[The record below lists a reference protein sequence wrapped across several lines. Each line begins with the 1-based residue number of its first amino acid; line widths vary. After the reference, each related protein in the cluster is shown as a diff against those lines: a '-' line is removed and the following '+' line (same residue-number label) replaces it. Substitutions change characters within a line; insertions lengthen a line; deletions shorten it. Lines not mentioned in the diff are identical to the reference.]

1 MSSLSFAD
9 KACRLCITAST
20 VDFDNELIRWCEL
33 EGFDTTFIP
42 YNYDDR
48 HYIHELNALKQE
60 LRVTES
66 YAVISFG
73 DAAAFCLEHYLKV
86 TNTSKLCALIAYY
99 PSRIPDPECSYASSM
114 RVLVHLADQTVQV
127 LSASHGTDHKRHIVK
142 RRVGAGQGT
151 GDRLDFAYTAY
162 SYPGISPG
170 FAESDLDNYD
180 PVATEI
186 AWTRT
191 LSALQSGFQKH
202 LDLEKTWEGI
212 EQEKYFSSDM
222 STAMTNYTT
231 EETPT
236 VTYIPTLKGASGIQ
250 ALHQFYKTSFL
261 QGRPPSMRLR
271 LLSRT
276 IGADRVVDELYVTF
290 KHTQEMAWILPGLQ
304 PTDRQVEIVLVSIV
318 TLRGGK
324 LYSEH
329 IYWDQASVLVQVGLI
344 DRNSVPEQ
352 AKGITALPII
362 GREAAKKILLHDKE
376 ESIER
381 KTAPMAAKVD
391 GSDIH

>member
-1 MSSLSFAD
+1 MSSLSFAA
-9 KACRLCITAST
+9 KACRLCITAAT
-20 VDFDNELIRWCEL
+20 DDFDNKLLHWCEL
-33 EGFDTTFIP
+33 EGFDTTFIT

-48 HYIHELNALKQE
+48 HYVHELNAVKQG
-60 LRVTES
+60 LGVSES
-66 YAVISFG
+66 YAVIGFG

-86 TNTSKLCALIAYY
+86 TNTSKLCALVAYY
-99 PSRIPDPECSYASSM
+99 PSRIPDPECRYASSM

-127 LSASHGTDHKRHIVK
+127 LSASHDHKRHIVK

-151 GDRLDFAYTAY
+151 GDRLDFGYPAY
-162 SYPGISPG
+162 SYPGIGPG

-191 LSALQSGFQKH
+191 LSVLQSGFQKQ
-202 LDLEKTWEGI
+202 LDLEKTWEDVQ
-212 EQEKYFSSDM
+212 QEKYFSSDM
-222 STAMTNYTT
+222 PTAMSNYTT

-236 VTYIPTLKGASGIQ
+236 VTYTPTLKGASGIK

-276 IGADRVVDELYVTF
+276 IGADRVVDEIYVTF
-290 KHTQEMAWILPGLQ
+290 KHTQEMPWILPGLQ
-304 PTDRQVEIVLVSIV
+304 PTDRQVEIVLISIV

-352 AKGITALPII
+352 AKGITALPIT

-376 ESIER
+376 QSMEPEIAS
-381 KTAPMAAKVD
+381 MAAQVD

>member
-9 KACRLCITAST
+9 KACRLCITAAT
-20 VDFDNELIRWCEL
+20 VDFDNNLLHWCEL
-33 EGFDTTFIP
+33 EEFDTTFIS

-48 HYIHELNALKQE
+48 HYIHELNALKQG
-60 LRVTES
+60 LGVSES
-66 YAVISFG
+66 YAVIGFG
-73 DAAAFCLEHYLKV
+73 DAAAFCLEHYLKI
-86 TNTSKLCALIAYY
+86 TNTSKLCALVAYY
-99 PSRIPDPECSYASSM
+99 PSRIPDPECRYASSM

-142 RRVGAGQGT
+142 RRVWAGLGT
-151 GDRLDFAYTAY
+151 GDRLDFGYRAY
-162 SYPGISPG
+162 SYPGMSPG

-191 LSALQSGFQKH
+191 LSVLQSGFQKH

-276 IGADRVVDELYVTF
+276 IGADRVVDELYVAF
-290 KHTQEMAWILPGLQ
+290 KHTQEMPWILPGLQ

-344 DRNSVPEQ
+344 DRNLVPEQ

-362 GREAAKKILLHDKE
+362 GREAAKKILLHDQE
-376 ESIER
+376 ESTEPE
-381 KTAPMAAKVD
+381 TASMVAQVD
-391 GSDIH
+391 GLDIH

>member
-9 KACRLCITAST
+9 KACRLCITAAT
-20 VDFDNELIRWCEL
+20 VDFDNNLLHWCEL
-33 EGFDTTFIP
+33 EEFDTTFIS

-48 HYIHELNALKQE
+48 HYIHELNALKQG
-60 LRVTES
+60 LGVSES
-66 YAVISFG
+66 YAVI
-73 DAAAFCLEHYLKV
+73 
-86 TNTSKLCALIAYY
+86 
-99 PSRIPDPECSYASSM
+99 
-114 RVLVHLADQTVQV
+114 
-127 LSASHGTDHKRHIVK
+127 DHKRHIVK
-142 RRVGAGQGT
+142 RRVGAGLGT
-151 GDRLDFAYTAY
+151 GDRLDFGYRAY
-162 SYPGISPG
+162 SYPGMSPG

-191 LSALQSGFQKH
+191 LSVLQSGFQKH

-276 IGADRVVDELYVTF
+276 IGADRVVDELYVAF
-290 KHTQEMAWILPGLQ
+290 KHTQEMPWILPGLQ

-344 DRNSVPEQ
+344 DRNLVPEQ

-362 GREAAKKILLHDKE
+362 GREAAKKILLHDQE
-376 ESIER
+376 ESTEPE
-381 KTAPMAAKVD
+381 TASMVAQVD
-391 GSDIH
+391 GLDIH

>member
-1 MSSLSFAD
+1 
-9 KACRLCITAST
+9 
-20 VDFDNELIRWCEL
+20 
-33 EGFDTTFIP
+33 
-42 YNYDDR
+42 
-48 HYIHELNALKQE
+48 
-60 LRVTES
+60 
-66 YAVISFG
+66 
-73 DAAAFCLEHYLKV
+73 
-86 TNTSKLCALIAYY
+86 
-99 PSRIPDPECSYASSM
+99 M

-142 RRVGAGQGT
+142 RRVGAGLGT
-151 GDRLDFAYTAY
+151 GDRLDFGYRAY
-162 SYPGISPG
+162 SYPGMSPG
-170 FAESDLDNYD
+170 FAESDLNNYD

-191 LSALQSGFQKH
+191 LSVLQSGFQKH

-212 EQEKYFSSDM
+212 EQ
-222 STAMTNYTT
+222 
-231 EETPT
+231 

-276 IGADRVVDELYVTF
+276 IGADRVVDELYVAF
-290 KHTQEMAWILPGLQ
+290 KHTQEMPWILPGLQ

-344 DRNSVPEQ
+344 DRNLVPEQ

-362 GREAAKKILLHDKE
+362 GREAAKKILLHDQE
-376 ESIER
+376 ESTEPE
-381 KTAPMAAKVD
+381 TASMVAQVD
-391 GSDIH
+391 GLDIH

>member
-1 MSSLSFAD
+1 MSSLSFAA
-9 KACRLCITAST
+9 KACRLCITAAT
-20 VDFDNELIRWCEL
+20 DDFDNQLLHWCEL
-33 EGFDTTFIP
+33 EGFDTTFIT

-48 HYIHELNALKQE
+48 HYVRELNAVKQG
-60 LRVTES
+60 LGVSES
-66 YAVISFG
+66 YAVIV
-73 DAAAFCLEHYLKV
+73 E
-86 TNTSKLCALIAYY
+86 
-99 PSRIPDPECSYASSM
+99 
-114 RVLVHLADQTVQV
+114 V
-127 LSASHGTDHKRHIVK
+127 LSASHDHKRHIVK

-151 GDRLDFAYTAY
+151 GDRLDFGYPAY
-162 SYPGISPG
+162 SYPGIGPG

-191 LSALQSGFQKH
+191 LSVLQSGFQKQ
-202 LDLEKTWEGI
+202 LDLEKTWEDI

-222 STAMTNYTT
+222 PTAMTNYTT

-236 VTYIPTLKGASGIQ
+236 VTYTPTLKGASGIK

-276 IGADRVVDELYVTF
+276 IGANRVVDEIYVAF
-290 KHTQEMAWILPGLQ
+290 KHTQEMPWILPGLQ

-324 LYSEH
+324 LCSEH

-344 DRNSVPEQ
+344 DCNSVPEQ
-352 AKGITALPII
+352 AKGITALPIA
-362 GREAAKKILLHDKE
+362 GREAVKKILLYDKE
-376 ESIER
+376 QS
-381 KTAPMAAKVD
+381 TAPETASMEAQVD